1 MSGEII
7 CDQSNNILKRRKTNN
22 HYVSRVDML
31 YSLDNRVIAVHS
43 VPELTQTSSPSHP
56 SHPSH
61 PPQQPQLQ
69 LINEQ
74 TTRSSHSDTMEVD
87 STSDLCPCGY
97 FHGPD
102 QGTHHDI
109 MAVGLAREPL
119 LRGPD

>member
-22 HYVSRVDML
+22 QYISRVDML
-31 YSLDNRVIAVHS
+31 YSLDNNVIAVHS
-43 VPELTQTSSPSHP
+43 VPELTQSSDPSGSSSPSQ
-56 SHPSH
+56 
-61 PPQQPQLQ
+61 PPQQPQL
-69 LINEQ
+69 INKQ
-74 TTRSSHSDTMEVD
+74 TTPSLHSDTMEVD